1 MKKAL
6 FLFFLGIF
14 LVAFF
19 SACAPEKESSISTG
33 GPEVVSFKALPF
45 DPGQVKLLDGPF
57 KHATELNKQVLLD
70 KYEPDRFLAKFRL
83 QAGLEPK
90 AEHYH
95 GWEDDTLAGHSLG
108 HYLSACSLM
117 YSTTGDERFLERV
130 NYIVDELAECQEA
143 DGDGYIG
150 AFPDG
155 KRIFEEEIARGDIRS
170 RGFNLNGIWAPF
182 YTQHKV
188 TKGLLDAF
196 QLCGN
201 QKALT
206 VAQKFAD
213 WLDTVI
219 SPLNE
224 EQVQTMLHCE
234 HGGINEVLAELYG
247 ITGNQEYLRMSRVFH
262 HRAILDPLSKG
273 EDILPGKHA
282 NTQIPKLTGLA
293 RRYELTGEE
302 SEKRTAEF
310 FWDRVVN
317 HHSYVTGGHGNH
329 EYFGQPDQLRD
340 RLSEET
346 TETCNV
352 YNMLKLTRNLFT
364 WNGSAKAADFYERA
378 LFNHIL
384 SSQHPGD
391 GRVIYNLSL
400 EMGGTKLYQNPYWF
414 TCCVGTG
421 MENHAKYSRNIY
433 FHNNEELFI
442 FQYLASELDWAE
454 KGVKIRQET
463 RFPEEQGT
471 ALLVSCE
478 QPARFTLQVRY
489 PYWAEN
495 GMEILVN
502 GKSRREKGEPGRF
515 VAIDRKWKD
524 GDRVEL
530 RIPFSLRLEPM
541 PDDPNR
547 VAVLYG
553 PLVLAGDLGPANDPN
568 VKDPFYVPV
577 LMTEERDPSRWLEPE
592 EGEANTF
599 LMKDVGRPRNV
610 VLKPFYR
617 THERRYTV
625 YWDMLSE
632 KAWEARQQEYRSEL
646 ERKKRVESMTI
657 DFVQAGE
664 AEQEQAHN
672 FQGESTNAGMF
683 RERRNRESREGWFSF
698 DMKVIPNQQNVLVVE
713 YWGGFPGSKTFD
725 ILVDGQK
732 IATENISS
740 KKDGYFILEEYAIP
754 AELIKGKTKITAR
767 FQAHPGHMA
776 GPVFDIRTIGV
787 DKN

>member
-6 FLFFLGIF
+6 SPFFLGIF

-19 SACAPEKESSISTG
+19 SACAPEKEHFISTG
-33 GPEVVSFKALPF
+33 GPEVISFKVLPF
-45 DPGQVKLLDGPF
+45 ELGKVKLLDGPF

-83 QAGLEPK
+83 RAGLKPK

-117 YSTTGDERFLERV
+117 YRTTGDERFLERV
-130 NYIVDELAECQEA
+130 NYIVGELAECQEA

-155 KRIFEEEIARGDIRS
+155 KRILEEEIAKGDIRS

-188 TKGLLDAF
+188 TKGLLDAY

-206 VAQKFAD
+206 IARKFAD

-247 ITGNQEYLRMSRVFH
+247 ITGDQKYLRMSRVFH
-262 HRAILDPLSKG
+262 HRAILDPLSRG

-282 NTQIPKLTGLA
+282 NTQIPKLIGLA

-302 SEKRTAEF
+302 SEKHTAEF

-329 EYFGQPDQLRD
+329 EYFGQPDKLRD

-352 YNMLKLTRNLFT
+352 YNMLKLTRHLFT
-364 WNGSAKAADFYERA
+364 WSGSAEAADFYERA

-400 EMGGTKLYQNPYWF
+400 EMGGTKFYQNPYWF

-421 MENHAKYSRNIY
+421 MENHAKYSWNIY
-433 FHNNEELFI
+433 FHNNKELFI
-442 FQYLASELDWAE
+442 FQYIASELDWAE

-463 RFPEEQGT
+463 RYPEEQGT
-471 ALLVSCE
+471 TLHISCK
-478 QPARFTLQVRY
+478 QPVRFTLQVRY
-489 PYWAEN
+489 PHWAAN
-495 GMEILVN
+495 GMDILVN
-502 GKSRREKGEPGRF
+502 GKGRREMGEPGRF

-524 GDRVEL
+524 GDSVEL
-530 RIPFSLRLEPM
+530 KIPFSLRLEPM

-553 PLVLAGDLGPANDPN
+553 PLVLAGDLGPVNDPN
-568 VKDPFYVPV
+568 AKDPLYVPV
-577 LMTEERDPSRWLEPE
+577 LMTEERDPSQWLKPE
-592 EGEANTF
+592 EEANTF

-625 YWDMLSE
+625 YWDMLSQE
-632 KAWEARQQEYRSEL
+632 AWEARQQEYKADL
-646 ERKKRVESMTI
+646 ERKKRIESMTI
-657 DFVQAGE
+657 DFVQAGKK
-664 AEQEQAHN
+664 EQELAHN
-672 FQGESTNAGMF
+672 FHGERTNAGMF

-698 DMKVIPNQQNVLVVE
+698 DMKVIPNEQNVLVVE

-725 ILVDGQK
+725 ILVEGQK

-740 KKDGYFILEEYAIP
+740 KKDGYFILEKYAIP
-754 AELIKGKTKITAR
+754 AELTKGKAKITVR
-767 FQAHPGHMA
+767 FQAHPGNMV
-776 GPVFDIRTIGV
+776 GPVFDIRTIRV